1 MLQQRW
7 SKSIYQR
14 KLLKLKPFG
23 VGVVNKKTG
32 HLEWPELI
40 NIKLKIGSVKIMAV
54 VTFGEV
60 FCFLAGCLLTY
71 VFIVT
76 EDIDKEEKRATSKT
90 NPRRVNGFKR

>member
-1 MLQQRW
+1 
-7 SKSIYQR
+7 
-14 KLLKLKPFG
+14 
-23 VGVVNKKTG
+23 
-32 HLEWPELI
+32 
-40 NIKLKIGSVKIMAV
+40 MAV